1 MQQSS
6 SGDACDAES
15 PRSVED
21 QFVEDQFV
29 KDQSVK
35 DEWDAVTTSISAL
48 LTSVGESP
56 VDKRRI
62 GNKRYAE
69 GKLKMIEQNVRKKL
83 KLEPSKDDFQEVLEQ
98 LKRKFNGCAKKSE
111 KLQIL
116 TILPQSWSIKRIEME
131 FGTTNHMAR
140 LAKALVASKGILATP
155 NPRSGKTLSD
165 DTVQLVK
172 LFYLN
177 DSVSRVMPG
186 KKDCVSI
193 VVDGEKEVVQ
203 KRLLLCNLGEAYKQF
218 QSDHPDVKIG
228 VTKFTELW
236 PKNVVLAGASGTHN
250 VCVCVL
256 HQNMKLMLEGSKLPL
271 NQSFR
276 NLFGVGDNEALTYKH
291 LLAIMSCNPPLPE
304 CLLGECSVCKYASVD
319 DGCCTASMLKQS
331 IVDIY
336 YDMGTDEISY
346 KAWVSV
352 DHRTLETLTKSTEDF
367 VNTLLEASANLRKHD
382 FIAKQQAS
390 FLADLKA
397 NLKEGEVIVMG
408 DFSENYS
415 FIILDAVQGYHW
427 NNDQATIHPFVVY
440 YTNQGVLQSL
450 NFVVISNCLVHD
462 SVAVHLF
469 VRKLLEFLTAKIVVE
484 KVYYFSDGAASQYK
498 NRKNFVNL
506 AFHMEDFKLPAEW
519 HFFATAHG
527 KGPYD
532 GLGGTVKR
540 GAARASLQRPL
551 EDQIQSPMQLYE
563 WAKGAIPSVQFHY
576 VDVAEIDAEERIL
589 QKRLDASITI
599 AGTQSFHAYYALPNK
614 TSMLRVKI
622 YSNSSK
628 SEIAKVLNHRELLS
642 KEDMAGYVICE
653 YNSQWWLAMIMENY
667 DDIHE
672 VHFLFLH
679 PAGPSP
685 SFSFPRRQDK
695 LNINFT
701 QVLMKVNPTTSTGR
715 VYSIKPEEALQATLL
730 LHA

>member
-1 MQQSS
+1 MSQGPAM
-6 SGDACDAES
+6 SGWITGHAGQVVLTVSQIMWNRDLTKCLVGEGTVLQRVKEAEQRCFQNLNKLAELVCGELPKLGHCHTDDGRKES

-35 DEWDAVTTSISAL
+35 DEWDAVTTNISAL

-62 GNKRYAE
+62 GN
-69 GKLKMIEQNVRKKL
+69 
-83 KLEPSKDDFQEVLEQ
+83 
-98 LKRKFNGCAKKSE
+98 
-111 KLQIL
+111 
-116 TILPQSWSIKRIEME
+116 KRIEME

-172 LFYLN
+172 LFY
-177 DSVSRVMPG
+177 VSPLWWMVKRKLF
-186 KKDCVSI
+186 KK
-193 VVDGEKEVVQ
+193 GYFF
-203 KRLLLCNLGEAYKQF
+203 A
-218 QSDHPDVKIG
+218 
-228 VTKFTELW
+228 TW
-236 PKNVVLAGASGTHN
+236 
-250 VCVCVL
+250 
-256 HQNMKLMLEGSKLPL
+256 
-271 NQSFR
+271 
-276 NLFGVGDNEALTYKH
+276 
-291 LLAIMSCNPPLPE
+291 
-304 CLLGECSVCKYASVD
+304 
-319 DGCCTASMLKQS
+319 QS

-352 DHRTLETLTKSTEDF
+352 DRTTLETLTKSTEDF

-415 FIILDAVQGYHW
+415 FIIQDAVQGYHW

-540 GAARASLQRPL
+540 GAATASLQRPL

-614 TSMLRVKI
+614 TSMFRVKI

-628 SEIAKVLNHRELLS
+628 SEIAKVSNHRELLS

-672 VHFLFLH
+672 VQVLFLH

-695 LNINFT
+695 LNINYT

-715 VYSIKPEEALQATLL
+715 VYSIKPQEALQATLL